1 MQTEN
6 LVVDEGSQGEVVK
19 EIGEGFP
26 NIRVAIFPQTFVI
39 EAVDLCYLTGFVV
52 APEDGYALRIP
63 DFESDEEGDSLN
75 RVVASINV
83 IA

>member
-6 LVVDEGSQGEVVK
+6 LIVDKGSQREVVK
-19 EIGEGFP
+19 EIGKELP
-26 NIRVAIFPQTFVI
+26 HVRIAIFPQTFVI
-39 EAVDLCYLTGFVV
+39 EAVDLCYLTRFVV

-63 DFESDEEGDSLN
+63 DFEGYKEGNSLDG
-75 RVVASINV
+75 VVASINI